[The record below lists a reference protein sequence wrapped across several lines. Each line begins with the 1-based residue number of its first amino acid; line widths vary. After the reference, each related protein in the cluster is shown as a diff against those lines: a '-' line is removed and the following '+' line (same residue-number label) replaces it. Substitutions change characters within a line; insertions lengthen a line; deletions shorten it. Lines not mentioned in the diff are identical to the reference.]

1 MKEEKCANYERD
13 NNELIQTDSITI
25 KKVFDALEKVYTH
38 GTKAD
43 DSVVES
49 VREKLLIRSNIGINK
64 YNTTL
69 DSNNKDN
76 YLNHLQQE
84 LMDGANYIEKLLR
97 QKRDITQLVKE
108 YPNDT
113 DLGTIIR
120 KVYG

>member
-25 KKVFDALEKVYTH
+25 KKVFDALKKVYTH

-84 LMDGANYIEKLLR
+84 LMDGANYIEKLLQ

-113 DLGTIIR
+113 DLGTTIR